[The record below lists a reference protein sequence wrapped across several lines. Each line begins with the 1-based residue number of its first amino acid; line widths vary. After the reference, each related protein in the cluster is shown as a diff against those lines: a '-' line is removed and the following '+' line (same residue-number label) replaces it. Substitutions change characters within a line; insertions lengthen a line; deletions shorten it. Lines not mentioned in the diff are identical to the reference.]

1 MVGLHA
7 SEIPGSASKFTWQQT
22 VGSAPLQYAS
32 DTFYFRTKWS
42 PYQVHGR
49 RFSGWFGE
57 VSIFR
62 VRGISRV
69 QRESG
74 YQKRLRATRTRT
86 RWRRPM
92 GKFTFLGVAAI
103 LSTAIAT
110 PVLAQAV
117 IQEPGAYAFSYP
129 NGDLGI
135 GSGTSQRGSE
145 TTTRPWPP
153 PAAHRQPRAAD
164 VPASA
169 FASQQIFH
177 QEDEKV
183 DRVIGSVCRGC

>member
-32 DTFYFRTKWS
+32 DTFYFRVKWS

-110 PVLAQAV
+110 PVLAQAA
-117 IQEPGAYAFSYP
+117 IQEPGAYAFSHP
-129 NGDLGI
+129 NADLGI
-135 GSGTSQRGSE
+135 ASAPSPRPEAVVGGRGAADGMRSAPFVASSAARRE
-145 TTTRPWPP
+145 PPTRPS
-153 PAAHRQPRAAD
+153 PAP
-164 VPASA
+164 
-169 FASQQIFH
+169 
-177 QEDEKV
+177 
-183 DRVIGSVCRGC
+183 GG